1 VNGEAIERSSE
12 LPPLIA
18 AIKPGTRATLTVWRD
33 KSERTMRIKV
43 GELEDEP
50 VVARRNEPA
59 DSGTGKLGLA
69 VRPLTG
75 NERER
80 LGTAGR
86 LVVEGAE
93 GPAAIA
99 GVEPG
104 DVILA
109 VNGVPVD
116 SIGAFRT
123 AVNASGATVALLIQ
137 RDDAQIFVPV
147 RIDS

>member
-1 VNGEAIERSSE
+1 
-12 LPPLIA
+12 
-18 AIKPGTRATLTVWRD
+18 
-33 KSERTMRIKV
+33 MRIKV

-50 VVARRNEPA
+50 VVAHRNEPTG
-59 DSGTGKLGLA
+59 SGTGKLGLA

-116 SIGAFRT
+116 SIGEFRT